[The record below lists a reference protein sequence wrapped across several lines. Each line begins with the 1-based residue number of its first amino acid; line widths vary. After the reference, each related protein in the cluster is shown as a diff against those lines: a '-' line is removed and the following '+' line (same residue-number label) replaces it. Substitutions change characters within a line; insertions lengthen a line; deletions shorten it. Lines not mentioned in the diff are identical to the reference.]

1 MLGLIIHVT
10 KIPPEGQQVDSALD
24 AGEVHLEGEDS
35 FVLKGGH
42 LRALVERGDADT
54 VHVRGRLQ
62 AEIGLQCGRCL
73 DAYPLALQQEL
84 DLFYLPHAA
93 GQAEEEEEEVELS
106 DRDVVVAYYE
116 GDRLDLGE
124 VIREQLFLAAPL
136 SRLCRED
143 CRGLCPRCGANRN
156 QTECACPPVVEE
168 SLSPFAVL
176 KGKLG
181 DGSTS

>member
-1 MLGLIIHVT
+1 MLGLIIHVS
-10 KIPPEGQQVDSALD
+10 KIPPEGQPVDSALD
-24 AGEVHLEGEDS
+24 AGEVHLEGEDG

-42 LRALVERGDADT
+42 LRALVERGDDDT
-54 VHVRGRLQ
+54 VHVRGRLE

-73 DAYPLALQQEL
+73 DAFPLAIAQEL
-84 DLFYLPHAA
+84 DLFYLPHHA
-93 GQAEEEEEEVELS
+93 GQAEEEEEVELS
-106 DRDVVVAYYE
+106 DRDVVVAYYQ
-116 GDRLDLGE
+116 GDRLDLGD

-156 QTECACPPVVEE
+156 QTDCACPPVVEE

>member
-1 MLGLIIHVT
+1 MLVINVS

-24 AGEVHLEGEDS
+24 PGEVHLEGEDS
-35 FVLKGGH
+35 FILKGGH
-42 LRALVERGDADT
+42 LRALVERGDDET
-54 VHVRGRLQ
+54 VHVRGRLE
-62 AEIGLQCGRCL
+62 AELGLSCGRCL
-73 DAYPLALQQEL
+73 DGFSLALDQEL
-84 DLFYLPHAA
+84 DLFYLAHRA
-93 GQAEEEEEEVELS
+93 GQEEAEEEVELS

-116 GDRLDLGE
+116 GDRLDLGD

-143 CRGLCPRCGANRN
+143 CRGICPTCGALRN
-156 QTECACPPVVEE
+156 QAACACPPVVEE

-181 DGSTS
+181 GGGTS

>member
-1 MLGLIIHVT
+1 MLVIQVS
-10 KIPPEGQQVDSALD
+10 KIPPEGQQVDSDLD
-24 AGEVHLEGEDS
+24 PGEVHLEGEES
-35 FVLKGGH
+35 FLLKGGH
-42 LRALVERGDADT
+42 LRALVERGDDET
-54 VHVRGRLQ
+54 VHVRGRLV

-73 DAYPLALQQEL
+73 DPYPLALEQEL
-84 DLFYLPHAA
+84 DLFYLAHHP
-93 GQAEEEEEEVELS
+93 GQAEEEVEVELS

-116 GDRLDLGE
+116 GDRLDLGD

-143 CRGLCPRCGANRN
+143 CRGLCPTCGAVRN
-156 QTECACPPVVEE
+156 QTECGCPPVVEA

-181 DGSTS
+181 GSTS

>member
-1 MLGLIIHVT
+1 MLVIQVS
-10 KIPPEGQQVDSALD
+10 KIPPDGQQVESDLD
-24 AGEVHLEGEDS
+24 PQEVHVEGEDS
-35 FVLKGGH
+35 FALKGGH
-42 LRALVERGDADT
+42 LGALVERGDDDT
-54 VHVRGRLQ
+54 VHVRGRLTAQ
-62 AEIGLQCGRCL
+62 IGLSCGRCL
-73 DAYPLALQQEL
+73 DAFALPIDQEL
-84 DLFYLPHAA
+84 DLFYLPHHA
-93 GQAEEEEEEVELS
+93 GQQEEEEEVELS

-116 GDRLDLGE
+116 GDRLDLGD

-181 DGSTS
+181 GGSTS

>member
-1 MLGLIIHVT
+1 MLGLVIHVS

-35 FVLKGGH
+35 FALKGGH
-42 LRALVERGDADT
+42 LRALVERGDDDT
-54 VHVRGRLQ
+54 VHVRGRLT

-73 DAYPLALQQEL
+73 DAYSLQVQQEL

-93 GQAEEEEEEVELS
+93 GQAEEEEEVELS
-106 DRDVVVAYYE
+106 DRDVVVAYYQ
-116 GDRLDLGE
+116 GDRLDLGD

-136 SRLCRED
+136 SRLCREG
-143 CRGLCPRCGANRN
+143 CKGICPTCGALRN
-156 QTECACPPVVEE
+156 QAECACPPVVEE

-181 DGSTS
+181 DGGTS